1 MIANFILATF
11 MVGLTVTIHFIGLL
25 GLIWL
30 LRRSGHRFRAHEKW
44 TGQGAA
50 ILFVVLGLVAIHTVE
65 IWSYAF
71 AYLTIGALSDFES
84 ALYFSTTSF
93 TTIGYGDVVLDHR
106 WRLFG
111 AIEGPTACCC
121 SAGRRPSC
129 SRSPAG
135 CGRSNTTGWSR
146 SRSRSPIEAA
156 ERRNRGSGRSR
167 GCSPGR
173 GARSSRP
180 SRASRRESRPA
191 PRSSAAGD
199 HASRR
204 RYAAPGGRRS

>member
-1 MIANFILATF
+1 MIANFFLATF

-84 ALYFSTTSF
+84 ALSFSTTSF

-111 AIEGPTACCC
+111 AIEGAN
-121 SAGRRPSC
+121 GLLLF
-129 SRSPAG
+129 
-135 CGRSNTTGWSR
+135 GWSTAFLFA
-146 SRSRSPIEAA
+146 IT
-156 ERRNRGSGRSR
+156 GRMRTLEHDWLEPKS
-167 GCSPGR
+167 
-173 GARSSRP
+173 
-180 SRASRRESRPA
+180 
-191 PRSSAAGD
+191 
-199 HASRR
+199 
-204 RYAAPGGRRS
+204 